1 MVAYEGLGIR
11 EIVLVNPGYSLP
23 PVRVNPLARITK
35 ITLPPKTLSFV
46 F

>member
-11 EIVLVNPGYSLP
+11 EILLVNPGYSLP
-23 PVRVNPLARITK
+23 FVRVSPLAR